1 MMRKRPNIIGIG
13 CFAGSATLRRVLR
26 KSLER
31 LILCRYEDI
40 NPLAEQMI
48 SDGDLT
54 RFFSRVIA
62 LGTKKPDHFDR
73 ALESIPLSAQITGFY
88 LGCHKQ
94 ALHLAVFFL
103 NGGFQQTHFIARLEN
118 FTRLRNRRLH

>member
-1 MMRKRPNIIGIG
+1 MCKRPNVIGIG

-54 RFFSRVIA
+54 RFFRRVIA
-62 LGTKKPDHFDR
+62 LGVKKPDHVDR
-73 ALESIPLSAQITGFY
+73 ALESVPISAQITGFY
-88 LGCHKQ
+88 LGCNKQ
-94 ALHLAVFFL
+94 AVQLAVFFL
-103 NGGFQQTHFIARLEN
+103 NDGFQQTHFIARLEN